1 MVEHI
6 AITGATGFLG
16 TRITSPLL
24 KRGYVLHIL
33 ARNPEKA
40 KMLYPDARHYL
51 WAPGMNGEW
60 RNAIASADAVI
71 HLAGESIGGQRWNDV
86 YKKRLRESR
95 VIGTREIVSAMVSD
109 RSKPKVLLSASG
121 IGYYG
126 DCGET
131 DVTESSPPG
140 RDFLAQLCVDWEK
153 EANHASANGVRVV
166 IPRQGL
172 VLAKEGGAL
181 PRLMMPFRF
190 FAGGPIGSGRQ
201 WFPWI
206 HIDDVVRFY
215 MRALEDEAFVG
226 AYNLTAPE
234 PVRNKTFSAS
244 LGSEMKRPSFFPV
257 PGFILRIVIGEFAAT
272 LLGGQKAI
280 PKRLLDAGFEFKY
293 PLLKEALHSFGL

>member
-1 MVEHI
+1 MVKHI

-16 TRITSPLL
+16 TRITSLLL

-40 KMLYPDARHYL
+40 KSLYSDARHYL

-71 HLAGESIGGQRWNDV
+71 HLAGESIGGQRWNDA

-95 VIGTREIVSAMVSD
+95 VIGTREIVSAMVND

-121 IGYYG
+121 VGYYG
-126 DCGET
+126 DCGEA
-131 DVTESSPPG
+131 DVTESSPRG

-153 EANHASANGVRVV
+153 EANNASASRVRVV

-190 FAGGPIGSGRQ
+190 FVGGPIGSGRQ

-215 MRALEDEAFVG
+215 MRALEDEAFAG
-226 AYNLTAPE
+226 AYNLAAPE
-234 PVRNKTFSAS
+234 PVRNKTFSAM
-244 LGSEMKRPSFFPV
+244 LGAEMKRPSFFPV
-257 PGFILRIVIGEFAAT
+257 PGFVLRIVVGEFAAT

-280 PKRLLDAGFEFKY
+280 PKRLLDTGFEFTY
-293 PLLKEALHSFGL
+293 PLLKEALYSCRL